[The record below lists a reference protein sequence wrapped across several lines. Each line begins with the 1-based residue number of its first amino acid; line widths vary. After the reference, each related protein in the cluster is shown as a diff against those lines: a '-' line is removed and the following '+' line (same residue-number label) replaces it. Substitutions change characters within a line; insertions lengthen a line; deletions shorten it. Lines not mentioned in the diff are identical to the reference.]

1 MTPKTMTPKIAIVG
15 GGSTHWAPRLLADF
29 ANTPSLHGC
38 SVSLIDIDESS
49 LPSMLTIAKHIVT
62 TRGIAMDVTATT
74 DLPAAL
80 DGADFVIIAL
90 SVGGFASMAHDL
102 EIPARYG
109 IWQPVGDSVGPGG
122 IFRSLRSIPVV
133 LRIAREVERC
143 APHATLLN
151 VSNPLT
157 ALCRAVSSQTSVTTV
172 GLCNELVGL
181 QFWLSLVFDTDM
193 RSIDPVVAGVNHL
206 PLVTS
211 LRIAGEDGFAMLR
224 EVLDDPARLE
234 GQPVWMV
241 PPAASHWRR
250 TDPSRDWTKADI
262 VANNRVKLE
271 VFRHFGVLPGSADT
285 HVAEFFPWFVTPAS
299 DEGRAWGVHHYGLA
313 GHTEDKV
320 DDGVWAAELEAGGEI
335 PGWTSGEL
343 VAPLIDAVVTD
354 TARSLPVNLPNTGQV
369 TDLPTGVVV
378 ECMGTIDGSGVSPRD
393 TASAGAAA
401 EHLRRV
407 VASQELTVEAA
418 ITGDRGLVLQAMLA
432 DPVAGTLPW
441 EHVTALTDELL
452 AASAPWLPQF

>member
-1 MTPKTMTPKIAIVG
+1 MTPKIAIVG

-29 ANTPSLHGC
+29 ANTASLHDC
-38 SVSLIDIDESS
+38 SVVLTDIDESS
-49 LPSMLTIAKHIVT
+49 LPPMLTIAKHIVT
-62 TRGIAMDVTATT
+62 TRHIGMNVTATT
-74 DLPAAL
+74 DLGAAL

-102 EIPARYG
+102 EVPARYG
-109 IWQPVGDSVGPGG
+109 VWQPVGDSVGPGG
-122 IFRSLRSIPVV
+122 IARSLRSIPVV
-133 LRIAREVERC
+133 LRIAAEVERY

-157 ALCRAVSSQTSVTTV
+157 ALCRAVSSQTAVRTV

-181 QFWLSLVFDTDM
+181 QFWLSLVFDADM
-193 RSIDPVVAGVNHL
+193 REIDPTVAGVNHL

-211 LRIAGEDGFAMLR
+211 LRIGGEDGFALLR
-224 EVLDDPARLE
+224 AVLDEPGRLE
-234 GQPVWMV
+234 GQPVWMA
-241 PPAASHWRR
+241 PPAGSHWRR

-271 VFRHFGVLPGSADT
+271 VFRHLGVLPGSADT

-313 GHTEDKV
+313 GHTQDKA

-335 PGWTSGEL
+335 PQWTSGEL
-343 VAPLIDAVVTD
+343 VAPLIDGIVTG
-354 TARSLPVNLPNTGQV
+354 RSRALPVNLPNTGQV
-369 TDLPTGVVV
+369 TDLPPGVVV
-378 ECMGTIDGSGVSPRD
+378 ECMGTIDGDGVRPRD
-393 TASAGAAA
+393 IASAGAAA

-407 VASQELTVEAA
+407 VASQELTVQAA
-418 ITGDRGLVLQAMLA
+418 IAGDRGLVLQAMLA

-441 EHVTALTDELL
+441 EHVTAMTDELL
-452 AASAPWLPQF
+452 AASAPWLPQFAPSS